1 MDIYNEKN
9 LEIIQKLNT
18 EEEISCDFIIICISD
33 MICLF
38 LQADK
43 FKNGIFLPQ
52 EFLKLPLFTHLN
64 DLWDTFLCSCFFKA
78 KTKKSWR
85 IVILGNSSVH

>member
-9 LEIIQKLNT
+9 LEIVQKLNT

-33 MICLF
+33 MLCLF

-43 FKNGIFLPQ
+43 FKSGIFL
-52 EFLKLPLFTHLN
+52 L
-64 DLWDTFLCSCFFKA
+64 
-78 KTKKSWR
+78 
-85 IVILGNSSVH
+85 